1 MQCVECGQT
10 WSGWGPVCSPCVNN
24 KLVQEQNELIE
35 RNQRLNSSSY
45 YSELSGTSS
54 KENPVSAAIAYIIL
68 GGLFLSPILFPD
80 TAVGAFFAII
90 WKIFFFPLMLLFK
103 ILGG

>member
-45 YSELSGTSS
+45 YSSS
-54 KENPVSAAIAYIIL
+54 SNSSSTDSPVANAIIYIVL
-68 GGLFLSPILFPD
+68 GGLLLSPVLFPD
-80 TAVGAFFAII
+80 TVVGKFFSVVWAI
-90 WKIFFFPLMLLFK
+90 FSFPFILMFK
-103 ILGG
+103 LLGG